1 MHEQATKWLNEQERM
16 RRFESTKSAIIKEKN
31 EPKVQNR

>member
-1 MHEQATKWLNEQERM
+1 MSKQLTAYEQERM
-16 RRFESTKSAIIKEKN
+16 RRFESTKFAIIKEKN